1 MSALG
6 EQAVGVLFAYHCEHL
21 AGAFDER
28 FETPGLG
35 FFSSVFIFE
44 NAYSKG
50 SRSGEVL
57 VFRRTCAPA
66 RTEWRADQRSGRRPN
81 SAALKWHQGIC
92 DNTVRLPPQRRRG
105 RV

>member
-44 NAYSKG
+44 NAYS
-50 SRSGEVL
+50 
-57 VFRRTCAPA
+57 
-66 RTEWRADQRSGRRPN
+66 
-81 SAALKWHQGIC
+81 
-92 DNTVRLPPQRRRG
+92 
-105 RV
+105 